1 MRVLVPFAV
10 ERPKTRLAEV
20 LDLDE
25 RRAFAE
31 AMLSDV
37 LAAIR
42 AAGHTP
48 ELLTTERLDRD
59 VTQTVDDRSLGT
71 AVDAVLAERDPTPE
85 SPLAILMA
93 DVPLATAESVRRL
106 AGDRRAA
113 DDGRRAGDGGR
124 DGEGEGT
131 AASGQRADLV
141 FVPGLGGGT
150 NAMVV
155 AHPAFRTD
163 YHGASIRDHRRVAAQ
178 LDARVREVDSR
189 RLATD
194 VDDPADLAEVL
205 LHGDGAAR
213 DWLVDAGF
221 AVTTGDGR
229 VGVER
234 TG

>member
-1 MRVLVPFAV
+1 MRVLVPFAAG
-10 ERPKTRLAEV
+10 RPKTRLADV
-20 LDLDE
+20 LDRDE

-37 LAAIR
+37 LAAVR

-59 VTQTVDDRSLGT
+59 VTQTVDDRPLGT
-71 AVDAVLAERDPTPE
+71 AVDAVLAERQPTRE
-85 SPLAILMA
+85 SPLGIVMA

-106 AGDRRAA
+106 TGERHAGNGER
-113 DDGRRAGDGGR
+113 GD
-124 DGEGEGT
+124 EATSEST
-131 AASGQRADLV
+131 PRADLV
-141 FVPGLGGGT
+141 FAPGLGGGT

-155 AHPAFRTD
+155 AHPGFRTD
-163 YHGASIRDHRRVAAQ
+163 YHGASIRDHRRVAAR

-205 LHGDGAAR
+205 LHADGAAH

-221 AVTTGDGR
+221 TVRTGDGR